1 MARTTRAIAGSP
13 PSSRQSIYAAL
24 IGNLLVAVTKA
35 VAAAWTGSSAM
46 LSEAVHSFVDCGNEV
61 LLLYGQKRAARPAD
75 AERPFGYGRELYFWS
90 FVVALL
96 VFALGAGVSIYQ
108 GVTHIREPHE
118 ISDPT
123 VNYVV
128 LAVAFVF
135 ESASWLVSAR
145 QFRAASGNRN
155 FYDAFR
161 RSKDPPSFMV
171 LFEDSAA
178 LLGIAIA
185 AAGTYAASTLEMPI
199 FDGIASVLI
208 GIVLAAVALLLGR
221 ESKSLLIGEPGDQ
234 DFTLSICSISTQ
246 LRGVVGANG
255 VLTSYLSPD
264 QVVVSLSI
272 EFEDTLRVP
281 EIEELV
287 KEIERRVRAEHPEV
301 FSLFVKP
308 QTPQTFREAREARE
322 TRNPIADD

>member
-1 MARTTRAIAGSP
+1 MRSSASE
-13 PSSRQSIYAAL
+13 PSSRQSVYAAL
-24 IGNLLVAVTKA
+24 IGNLLVAITKGI
-35 VAAAWTGSSAM
+35 AAAITGSSAM
-46 LSEAVHSFVDCGNEV
+46 LSETVHSFVDCGNEM
-61 LLLYGQKRAARPAD
+61 LLLYGQKQAARPAD
-75 AERPFGYGRELYFWS
+75 SVHPFGYGRELYFWS

-96 VFALGAGVSIYQ
+96 VFTLGAGVAIYE
-108 GVTHIREPHE
+108 GVQHIRNPHP

-128 LAVAFVF
+128 LAFAFLF
-135 ESASWLVSAR
+135 EGASWVISIR
-145 QFRAASGNRN
+145 QFRAANRDRN
-155 FYDAFR
+155 FYEAFR

-185 AAGTYAASTLEMPI
+185 AAGTFVSSTLHMPV

-208 GIVLAAVALLLGR
+208 GLILAAVALLLGR
-221 ESKSLLIGEPGDQ
+221 ESKSLLIGEPGDR
-234 DFTLSICSISTQ
+234 DFTDSICTISSQ
-246 LRGVVGANG
+246 VRGVVGAND

-281 EIEELV
+281 ELEEIV
-287 KEIERRVRAEHPEV
+287 KEIERRVRAKHPEV
-301 FSLFVKP
+301 MSIFVKP
-308 QTPQTFREAREARE
+308 QTPQSFSETDGARVHGDEV
-322 TRNPIADD
+322 